1 MLPVR
6 AAGIQRPTGPGLTLD
21 QEVPMYV
28 RSIAAGCVAAIAL
41 NLPAFLAPRFHLDTT
56 GAVQLDAVGH
66 EARYGII
73 AVDGASVL
81 TVSLGAT
88 GSNSALQLRLPSA
101 DLPRPG
107 RYPIRS
113 SWDDTATA
121 PAFQAFLAAGS
132 PEQPLGW
139 FHGESGTVTIT
150 RSDNGMLS
158 GSFEILARGYLA
170 GEKIE
175 AESWVT
181 VKGSFEAEGDSTAT
195 TIARAK

>member
-1 MLPVR
+1 
-6 AAGIQRPTGPGLTLD
+6 
-21 QEVPMYV
+21 MYV

-88 GSNSALQLRLPSA
+88 GRNSALQLRLPSA

-107 RYPIRS
+107 RYPIQP
-113 SWDDTATA
+113 SWDDTPTA

-150 RSDNGMLS
+150 QADNGRLS

-181 VKGSFEAEGDSTAT
+181 IKGGFEADGDSTAT